1 MLEIMA
7 IQEKA
12 KASPACSHCQDPAIN
27 HCASCEMFMCE
38 KCSESHDIWPDH
50 KNHNVLSVE
59 ELSKPESQFKMKRK
73 LYCMKHN
80 EKILEYYCESCMEL
94 CCIDCVVLNH
104 QKPKHSCVGIQ
115 ELTQTRRDTLQSS
128 CTILDK
134 KLSKG
139 KEALGMIRDVMT
151 SLKENAKMAKDQI
164 KENKEKILMILRKKL
179 DERAEKMKREVGKV
193 YNELH
198 SELSKQ
204 HDEIKKYIDKIQA
217 SVPLP
222 RNLLKGGSI
231 EEILS
236 SQKLIDKNIE
246 QLGNDQPADLVAVN
260 DGVIQYVPGDIENIN
275 ADEVVD
281 ELGYVEGMSIF
292 CIFITVRKIAFC
304 VDIR

>member
-1 MLEIMA
+1 MA

-38 KCSESHDIWPDH
+38 KCSELLDIWPDH

-104 QKPKHSCVGIQ
+104 QKPKHSGVGIQ

-139 KEALGMIRDVMT
+139 KEALGKIRDVMK
-151 SLKENAKMAKDQI
+151 SLKEIAKMIKDQVE
-164 KENKEKILMILRKKL
+164 ENKEKIIKILEEKL
-179 DERAEKMKREVGKV
+179 DERAEKMKKEVNMV
-193 YNELH
+193 YNELR
-198 SELSKQ
+198 SELIKQ
-204 HDEIKKYIDKIQA
+204 HDEIKEYLDKIQ
-217 SVPLP
+217 SLVPLP
-222 RNLLKGGSI
+222 RNLLKRGSI
-231 EEILS
+231 EEFLS
-236 SQKLIDKNIE
+236 SQKLIDENIE
-246 QLGNDQPADLVAVN
+246 KLKNDQPEDLVAVN

-275 ADEVVD
+275 VDGVVD

-304 VDIR
+304 VYMR